1 MEKQLFAFLFHH
13 EIELKKMNR
22 IFSIILINLLA
33 MANAAMFQLSPANIS
48 YVIASTVVP
57 KINLTEW
64 QIYKVKFGKVYGD
77 SEDRFRRNIYNAMK
91 LQMEK
96 HQEYSEHGLQT
107 KKLQVQ
113 TEDLLDATYDERY
126 IIDLNVAQNEWE
138 SYKV

>member
-1 MEKQLFAFLFHH
+1 
-13 EIELKKMNR
+13 
-22 IFSIILINLLA
+22 
-33 MANAAMFQLSPANIS
+33 
-48 YVIASTVVP
+48 
-57 KINLTEW
+57 
-64 QIYKVKFGKVYGD
+64 
-77 SEDRFRRNIYNAMK
+77 MK

>member
-1 MEKQLFAFLFHH
+1 
-13 EIELKKMNR
+13 
-22 IFSIILINLLA
+22 
-33 MANAAMFQLSPANIS
+33 MANAAMFQFSPANIP
-48 YVIASTVVP
+48 YVTASIVVP

-91 LQMEK
+91 FQMEK

-138 SYKV
+138 I